1 MSEADPT
8 ELFGMALAE
17 TARLWRTRLDQ
28 RLRPLGL
35 SQAKWRVLLHL
46 AKGGDGMVQRELAE
60 RVSVEGPT
68 LVRLLD
74 RMTADGWIERR
85 DSASDRRSK
94 TVHLTDKAQGV
105 TRQIERIARQL
116 RKELLAGLARDDLL
130 TCIAVFDGIKHKAE
144 HL

>member
-1 MSEADPT
+1 MSGRDPT

-17 TARLWRTRLDQ
+17 VARLWRTKLDR

-60 RVSVEGPT
+60 RVGVEGPT

-74 RMTADGWIERR
+74 RMTIDGWIERR
-85 DSASDRRSK
+85 DSTSDRRSK
-94 TVHLTDKAQGV
+94 TVHLTEKAQGI
-105 TRQIERIARQL
+105 TRQIEQIARQL
-116 RKELLAGLARDDLL
+116 RKELLADLGHDDLL
-130 TCIAVFDGIKHKAE
+130 TCLAVFDGIKRKAE
-144 HL
+144 RP